1 MSFLRIL
8 CVSAILAAGHLLGS
22 PAPILVT
29 LPPQLEALQALT
41 AGERPVISVV
51 PPGAIPENYELTPRQ
66 MATFSKACIFL
77 TIGAPFEIKLAGKLR
92 AALPSLKVVDGT
104 SGMRFREM
112 TEPHSHGGH
121 SHHSEGRDPHVWLSV
136 ENMMRFT
143 ENAAETLSREEP
155 SRRSIYQE
163 RKQAYLQRLSDLRQ
177 ELDAAF
183 SGMKGR
189 HLLVNHPA
197 FGYLADEYG
206 MHQLAVEKE
215 GKTPGAHHLAEISG
229 KISSEGHRAL
239 FVQPQFNRQ
248 TCRLLAD
255 KHHLR
260 IVVLDPLPSHYID
273 GMRAIAK
280 TITNELQSNK

>member
-1 MSFLRIL
+1 MSLFRLL
-8 CVSAILAAGHLLGS
+8 CISAILAAGHLLAS
-22 PAPILVT
+22 PSPILVT
-29 LPPQLEALQALT
+29 LPPQMEALQALT
-41 AGERPVISVV
+41 AGERPVISIV

-66 MATFSKACIFL
+66 MGAFSKAGLFL

-104 SGMRFREM
+104 AGMRFREM
-112 TEPHSHGGH
+112 TEHHSHGGH
-121 SHHSEGRDPHVWLSV
+121 SHHHEGRDPHVWLSV

-143 ENAAETLSREEP
+143 ENAAEALSLEEP
-155 SRRSIYQE
+155 SKRSVYQE
-163 RKQAYLQRLSDLRQ
+163 RKQAYLKRLSALKQ

-183 SGMKGR
+183 FGMKGR

-206 MHQLAVEKE
+206 MHQLAIEKE

-229 KISSEGHRAL
+229 KIADEGHRAL

-248 TCRLLAD
+248 TCRMLAE

-260 IVVLDPLPSHYID
+260 IIVLDPLPPHYIE
-273 GMRAIAK
+273 GMRAIAQ
-280 TITNELQSNK
+280 TITTELKANK